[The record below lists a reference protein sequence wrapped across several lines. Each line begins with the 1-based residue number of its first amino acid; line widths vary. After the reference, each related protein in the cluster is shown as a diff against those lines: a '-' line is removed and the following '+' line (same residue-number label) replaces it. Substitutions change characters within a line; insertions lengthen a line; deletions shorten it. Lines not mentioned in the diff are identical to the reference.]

1 MLYLGK
7 KAEAV
12 KVPLRSVPPVR
23 WLELKLTDRFTP
35 AGLRNV
41 MLIEL
46 IIERLSVAVTVTA
59 GDWSE
64 TLVSMEGGLIEMIPV
79 NSGQPCR
86 LHHRRKSGPGDRRGR
101 RPMLDW

>member
-1 MLYLGK
+1 
-7 KAEAV
+7 
-12 KVPLRSVPPVR
+12 
-23 WLELKLTDRFTP
+23 
-35 AGLRNV
+35 

-79 NSGQPCR
+79 NSGATVS
-86 LHHRRKSGPGDRRGR
+86 SGPTWSI
-101 RPMLDW
+101 PAVNPAASSWLWL